1 MTLISIP
8 PNLLGV
14 PSISG
19 RGPVLHWLHP
29 ELPLLEEALEPCNL
43 LAGWGVGVDVAL
55 SRALYLKL
63 TPASTLP
70 GPVGQMEW

>member
-29 ELPLLEEALEPCNL
+29 GLPLLEEALEPCNV
-43 LAGWGVGVDVAL
+43 LAGRGDVAL

-70 GPVGQMEW
+70 GPVGQMER